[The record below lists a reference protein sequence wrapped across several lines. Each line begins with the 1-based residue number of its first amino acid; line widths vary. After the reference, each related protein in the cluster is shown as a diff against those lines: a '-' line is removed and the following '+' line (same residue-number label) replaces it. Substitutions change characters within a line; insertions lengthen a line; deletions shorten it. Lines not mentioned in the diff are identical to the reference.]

1 MHGVLLAAYCRSY
14 DFEVLETF
22 VDEADL
28 VLGLGG
34 KAFYCCGGPF
44 PELLIKFYLVGDRF
58 IL

>member
-1 MHGVLLAAYCRSY
+1 MLAAYCRSY

-44 PELLIKFYLVGDRF
+44 PELLIEFYLVGDRF